1 MAEDLDDGEFWLPSE
16 FLADDNFME
25 KKKVSGAGFENESRV
40 CFPVDFSYGF
50 GSYGSALSSPVES
63 VVGSTETESDEED
76 YMAGLTRKMASST
89 LQDEDKTNSPGFS
102 KGVVAGSPQSTLCT
116 MGTWSSS
123 GLGSSSGSSNGP
135 SQVPSP
141 TSATPLYEK
150 EVDAWELL
158 YAAAGQVVRMKM
170 NDETLKFH
178 NRGVLGS
185 PRKLP
190 SAASLP
196 MKPQSTASLPV
207 KPQSTGFYD
216 NLAVNHQQFNIHQF
230 QQLKQQKMMK
240 QQQHCSSA
248 WGRQG
253 VKPAPAVQ
261 QQLQP
266 SFHQGGFG
274 NGRSGR
280 PLGLPSSAWPPLQQQ
295 QQQEQQ
301 QQQQQPGSGM
311 RAVFLGGQGSRES
324 CGTGVFL
331 PRRAGNPTETR
342 KKSGC
347 STVLLPARVVQ
358 ALNLNLDEMDT
369 APPRFQGGS
378 LVLDRDYMVGRGN
391 TLHTQ
396 AQRQNMRIPPTA
408 PSHEIHLPQE
418 WTY

>member
-25 KKKVSGAGFENESRV
+25 KKKESGGGFENESRV

-141 TSATPLYEK
+141 TSATPMYEK

-178 NRGVLGS
+178 SRGVLGS

-196 MKPQSTASLPV
+196 VKPQSTASLPV
-207 KPQSTGFYD
+207 KPQSTGFYH
-216 NLAVNHQQFNIHQF
+216 NPAVDHQRFNIHQF
-230 QQLKQQKMMK
+230 QQLKQQQMMK
-240 QQQHCSSA
+240 QQQQQQHCSSA

-266 SFHQGGFG
+266 VFHERGFG

-280 PLGLPSSAWPPLQQQ
+280 PLGLPSSAWPPL
-295 QQQEQQ
+295 Q

-369 APPRFQGGS
+369 GTPRFQGGS

-391 TLHTQ
+391 TLHAQ
-396 AQRQNMRIPPTA
+396 AQRQNMRIPPTV
-408 PSHEIHLPQE
+408 PNHEIHLPQE